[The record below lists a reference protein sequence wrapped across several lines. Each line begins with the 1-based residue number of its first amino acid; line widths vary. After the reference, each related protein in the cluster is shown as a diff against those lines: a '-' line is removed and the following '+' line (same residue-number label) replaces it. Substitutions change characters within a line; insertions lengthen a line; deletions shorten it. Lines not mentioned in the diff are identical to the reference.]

1 MNLTGPR
8 LALLF
13 FLSLCL
19 SHTGCTKPLPAE
31 SEFVLGTVCTVNL
44 YQGGTKET
52 YRKIFDR
59 LREIEDLMSANKADT
74 EVDILNRE
82 AGILPVKVSAEL
94 IEAAS
99 RARYYAELSGGA
111 FDPTIG
117 PLVKLWGIGGDEA
130 RLPGEEEIRLA
141 LPLIDWRDLVID
153 RERGSLFLRRS
164 GQALDLGAI
173 AKGYAADEAVRIL
186 AQARIPGGL
195 VDLGGNIVVYGE
207 KEGKAPWR
215 IGIQDPL
222 ESRGAY
228 LGVLEVRNKSVV
240 TSGVYERFLELE
252 GKRYHHI
259 LSAKTGYPVENGL
272 LSVTVI
278 ADHSVDADA
287 LATAA
292 FALGYEPGKALV
304 EAAGA
309 EGIFVFEDKSI
320 RGSAGVLGQF
330 TLSAPEYRIDG

>member
-1 MNLTGPR
+1 
-8 LALLF
+8 
-13 FLSLCL
+13 
-19 SHTGCTKPLPAE
+19 
-31 SEFVLGTVCTVNL
+31 
-44 YQGGTKET
+44 
-52 YRKIFDR
+52 
-59 LREIEDLMSANKADT
+59 
-74 EVDILNRE
+74 
-82 AGILPVKVSAEL
+82 
-94 IEAAS
+94 
-99 RARYYAELSGGA
+99 
-111 FDPTIG
+111 
-117 PLVKLWGIGGDEA
+117 
-130 RLPGEEEIRLA
+130 
-141 LPLIDWRDLVID
+141 VID

-173 AKGYAADEAVRIL
+173 AKGYAADEAVRIM
-186 AQARIPGGL
+186 AQARVLGGL
-195 VDLGGNIVVYGE
+195 IDLGGNIVVYGE
-207 KEGKAPWR
+207 KEGKTPWR

-222 ESRGAY
+222 ENRGAY

-259 LSAKTGYPVENGL
+259 LSAQTGYPVENGL
-272 LSVTVI
+272 LSVTVV

-292 FALGYEPGKALV
+292 FALGYEPGKNLV

-330 TLSAPEYRIDG
+330 TLSAPGYRIDR